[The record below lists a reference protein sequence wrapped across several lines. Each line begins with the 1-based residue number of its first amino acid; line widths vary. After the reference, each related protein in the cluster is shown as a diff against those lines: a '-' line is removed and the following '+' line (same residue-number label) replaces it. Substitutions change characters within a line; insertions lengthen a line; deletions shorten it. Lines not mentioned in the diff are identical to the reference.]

1 MIVNQAPGKRPHSLK
16 LMISPKNCFRIMM
29 FLWGY
34 GILKLLL
41 AFSIMRA
48 YGINPYIFFLMD
60 VATVPL
66 YVLGMARLIGSLT
79 EKTRRPEVTFLWAVI
94 TALASVAPYVYA
106 AWAGNRAIPLHWW
119 VILLIIMVFPLVDLT
134 RRLCRSKN
142 PALSEQRLSG

>member
-1 MIVNQAPGKRPHSLK
+1 MNLT
-16 LMISPKNCFRIMM
+16 ISPQNCFLAMI

-34 GILKLLL
+34 DIFKLMLV
-41 AFSIMRA
+41 FSIMQA
-48 YGINPYIFFLMD
+48 YGINPYIFFFVD
-60 VATVPL
+60 VVTVPF

-79 EKTRRPEVTFLWAVI
+79 EKTRRPEATFLWAVI

-134 RRLCRSKN
+134 RRLCSSKN